1 MRATQS
7 IIVVHIL
14 KIQGP
19 LKGRGGAGVA
29 ISSFWD
35 LPLIQDFKK
44 FLSQNFRPLPYLL
57 FKILT
62 WALERCIT
70 ADFFKDGFSSWKQK

>member
-35 LPLIQDFKK
+35 LLLIVQDFKK
-44 FLSQNFRPLPYLL
+44 VPIAKFSPPSLIVQNINVGPGKMYHCGL
-57 FKILT
+57 F
-62 WALERCIT
+62 
-70 ADFFKDGFSSWKQK
+70 

>member
-19 LKGRGGAGVA
+19 LKGGGAGVA

-35 LPLIQDFKK
+35 LLLIVQDFKK
-44 FLSQNFRPLPYLL
+44 VPIA
-57 FKILT
+57 K
-62 WALERCIT
+62 
-70 ADFFKDGFSSWKQK
+70 FSTPSLIYCSKY

>member
-19 LKGRGGAGVA
+19 LKVRGGAGVA
-29 ISSFWD
+29 ILSFWD
-35 LPLIQDFKK
+35 LLLIQDIKK
-44 FLSQNFRPLPYLL
+44 VPIAKFSPPPLFIVQNINVSPGKMYHCGL
-57 FKILT
+57 F
-62 WALERCIT
+62 
-70 ADFFKDGFSSWKQK
+70 